1 MNKPYIQIHPKDN
14 VVVALVSLPKGTKIE
29 TNTSKVI
36 CLEDIPEG
44 HKVAIKDLYPEENV
58 VKYGFPIGKATHFV
72 PMGTWVNEEDV
83 QTNLSGLET
92 YIYEPV
98 KYDNP
103 YTFENRFFKG
113 YRRRDGQIG
122 IRNEIWIIPTVGC
135 VNGIAQRLAD
145 EMRRETGSN
154 HFIAFT
160 HNYGCSQLGEDHENT
175 RIILRNMVLHPN
187 AGGVLVIGLGCENN
201 QPDAFREL
209 LGNYDENRIRFMVC
223 QNVSDEMEEGKRQ
236 LRDLYELTL
245 HDERSD
251 VPFSEL
257 KVGLKCGGSDG
268 FSGITANPLLG
279 EFSDYLIAQGGTA
292 VLTEVPEMF
301 GAETILMNRCRTE
314 KQFAQTVNMIND
326 FKNYYLSHGEPIGEN
341 PSPGNKKGGI
351 STLEEKSLG
360 CTQKGGTS
368 EVTDVLKY
376 GECLKERGLNLLS
389 APGND
394 LVASTALA
402 ASGCHLILFTTGRGT
417 PFGTFVPTVKVSTNT
432 HLYQNKPH
440 WMDFNAGI
448 LTYKP
453 MNEVIRMFV
462 QTIVEIVNGTPT
474 CNEKNEYHDFS
485 IFKTG
490 VTL

>member
-1 MNKPYIQIHPKDN
+1 MSKPYIQIHPKDN
-14 VVVALVSLPKGTKIE
+14 VVVALVSLPKGTEIE

-92 YIYEPV
+92 YTYEPV

-103 YTFENRFFKG
+103 YTFENRFLKG

-145 EMRRETGSN
+145 EMRRETRSN

-462 QTIVEIVNGTPT
+462 QTIVKIVNGTPT